1 MGFGCLVLSPWL
13 IAPIDW
19 GQSIYHADDAL
30 AAASY
35 GFRGCWPYVSRGLIA
50 PIVLQ
55 VLISSYS
62 YSAKRYSVKRYSYSM
77 AV

>member
-1 MGFGCLVLSPWL
+1 MVKLLSP
-13 IAPIDW
+13 IALP
-19 GQSIYHADDAL
+19 DAQ
-30 AAASY
+30 AEASY
-35 GFRGCWPYVSRGLIA
+35 GSRGLNA
-50 PIVLQ
+50 PIELQ

>member
-1 MGFGCLVLSPWL
+1 MVELLSP
-13 IAPIDW
+13 IAL
-19 GQSIYHADDAL
+19 HDAL

-35 GFRGCWPYVSRGLIA
+35 GFRGCWFYASRGLIA
-50 PIVLQ
+50 LIVLQ

-62 YSAKRYSVKRYSYSM
+62 YSGRRGGRYSVKRYSYSM

>member
-1 MGFGCLVLSPWL
+1 MVDLLPP
-13 IAPIDW
+13 IALP
-19 GQSIYHADDAL
+19 DAL
-30 AAASY
+30 AEASY
-35 GFRGCWPYVSRGLIA
+35 GFRSCWPYVSRGLIA

-62 YSAKRYSVKRYSYSM
+62 YSAKRYSVKRYSVKRYSYSM